1 MATYIVKEPVLLPE
15 HAAERKRDDDGTI
28 RLGDIPNAALGIG
41 ETTRCGFSRRMTST
55 PMPSVPRYYNR
66 FID

>member
-15 HAAERKRDDDGTI
+15 HAAERKRYNNGTI
-28 RLGDIPNAALGIG
+28 LLGDIPNAALDIS
-41 ETTRCGFSRRMTST
+41 ETTCCGFSRRMTST